1 MIANRYKDS
10 IKIEN
15 ENEHDS
21 VNTINSKR
29 LNFNKMLNQKYYNKS
44 KYPEFKL
51 KDSSDDILTSFKTK
65 SNLYNTNYNDC
76 NSFSSLDNNL
86 IISYSNKEFNDSNLF
101 EINDDN
107 NFKDESGRNLKFKTE
122 EKTQKVLNNNC
133 SIEYLEKN
141 NGNKETCKIDYK
153 YHSKF
158 IDAKSINEFLKRE
171 NLTEKDLKDLE
182 KKISQKIKSKKS
194 NDELTKKLI
203 SGTKP
208 QIVELN
214 EEKKVENENIN
225 PQILNENIQN
235 EQKQDLNTSAM
246 SGGSDLEKFDGKYA
260 KEEMDASELKELEKY
275 KNSNNEPT
283 VKKVVLDT
291 NKYNDEWDA
300 INMYQKR
307 MFQERERREKTKELE
322 MKMRNRADLLNQIQQ
337 KIKRKYDEELKD
349 KEYAI
354 IIEQNVKKMDELER
368 KQKEAKKQQILKEK
382 EIRDKQLR
390 DIYVAKRIAFL
401 KNKKY
406 EKELIEHNNE
416 EIRLAK
422 EAALIQK
429 EKEHDALLKTLK
441 DNELHK
447 QKILEQ
453 ERIERENDIKIME
466 DAAANEIKKENER
479 KAYYESIKR
488 GQAEHDTKI
497 LESVIK
503 KRNEQLKEE
512 ENILNNFWKNQ
523 GVLDRENEIRRKI
536 EMKENQKKLKMF
548 YDKQVEEKKAKK
560 EFERQVDLAQGRIW
574 KQDYLNY
581 LQYENDTSRRI
592 KEMIRKNMSALNN
605 QPVKKNIDDGMSENE
620 KAMNKE
626 MLEKAMEQN

>member
-1 MIANRYKDS
+1 MNRSLKRSTDTRQNTNLRRSNALPPIRQPNS
-10 IKIEN
+10 IKIN
-15 ENEHDS
+15 LQRR
-21 VNTINSKR
+21 K
-29 LNFNKMLNQKYYNKS
+29 
-44 KYPEFKL
+44 KL
-51 KDSSDDILTSFKTK
+51 GQSLTQSMIKK
-65 SNLYNTNYNDC
+65 
-76 NSFSSLDNNL
+76 
-86 IISYSNKEFNDSNLF
+86 FND
-101 EINDDN
+101 
-107 NFKDESGRNLKFKTE
+107 
-122 EKTQKVLNNNC
+122 KTQNDM
-133 SIEYLEKN
+133 IE
-141 NGNKETCKIDYK
+141 KEV
-153 YHSKF
+153 
-158 IDAKSINEFLKRE
+158 NEFLKRE

-194 NDELTKKLI
+194 KDELTKKLI

-260 KEEMDASELKELEKY
+260 KEEMDARELKELEKY
-275 KNSNNEPT
+275 KNANNEPT
-283 VKKVVLDT
+283 VKKVVLDP

-322 MKMRNRADLLNQIQQ
+322 MKMRNKADLLNQIQQ

-429 EKEHDALLKTLK
+429 EKEHEALLKTLK

-488 GQAEHDTKI
+488 GQAEHDTKM

-523 GVLDRENEIRRKI
+523 DMLDRENEIRRKI

>member
-1 MIANRYKDS
+1 MNRSLKRSTDTRQNTNLRRSNALPPIRQPNS
-10 IKIEN
+10 IKIN
-15 ENEHDS
+15 LQRR
-21 VNTINSKR
+21 K
-29 LNFNKMLNQKYYNKS
+29 
-44 KYPEFKL
+44 KL
-51 KDSSDDILTSFKTK
+51 GQSLTQSMIKK
-65 SNLYNTNYNDC
+65 
-76 NSFSSLDNNL
+76 
-86 IISYSNKEFNDSNLF
+86 FND
-101 EINDDN
+101 
-107 NFKDESGRNLKFKTE
+107 
-122 EKTQKVLNNNC
+122 KTQNDM
-133 SIEYLEKN
+133 IE
-141 NGNKETCKIDYK
+141 KEV
-153 YHSKF
+153 
-158 IDAKSINEFLKRE
+158 NEFLKRE

-523 GVLDRENEIRRKI
+523 DMLDRENEIRRKI
-536 EMKENQKKLKMF
+536 EMKENQKKLKLF

>member
-1 MIANRYKDS
+1 MNRSLKRSTDTRQNTNLRRSNALPPIRQPIS
-10 IKIEN
+10 IKIN
-15 ENEHDS
+15 LQRR
-21 VNTINSKR
+21 K
-29 LNFNKMLNQKYYNKS
+29 
-44 KYPEFKL
+44 KL
-51 KDSSDDILTSFKTK
+51 GQSLTQSMIKK
-65 SNLYNTNYNDC
+65 
-76 NSFSSLDNNL
+76 
-86 IISYSNKEFNDSNLF
+86 FND
-101 EINDDN
+101 
-107 NFKDESGRNLKFKTE
+107 
-122 EKTQKVLNNNC
+122 KTQNDM
-133 SIEYLEKN
+133 IE
-141 NGNKETCKIDYK
+141 KEV
-153 YHSKF
+153 
-158 IDAKSINEFLKRE
+158 NEFLKRE

-260 KEEMDASELKELEKY
+260 KEEMDARELKELEKY

-429 EKEHDALLKTLK
+429 EKEHEALLKTLK

-523 GVLDRENEIRRKI
+523 GVLERENEIRRKI

>member
-1 MIANRYKDS
+1 MNRSLKRSTDTRQNTNLRRSNALPPIRQPNS
-10 IKIEN
+10 IKIN
-15 ENEHDS
+15 LQRR
-21 VNTINSKR
+21 K
-29 LNFNKMLNQKYYNKS
+29 
-44 KYPEFKL
+44 KL
-51 KDSSDDILTSFKTK
+51 GQSLTQSMIKK
-65 SNLYNTNYNDC
+65 
-76 NSFSSLDNNL
+76 
-86 IISYSNKEFNDSNLF
+86 FND
-101 EINDDN
+101 
-107 NFKDESGRNLKFKTE
+107 
-122 EKTQKVLNNNC
+122 KTQNDM
-133 SIEYLEKN
+133 IE
-141 NGNKETCKIDYK
+141 KEV
-153 YHSKF
+153 
-158 IDAKSINEFLKRE
+158 NEFLKRE

-260 KEEMDASELKELEKY
+260 KEEMDARELKELEKY
-275 KNSNNEPT
+275 KNANNEPT

>member
-1 MIANRYKDS
+1 MNRSLKRSTDTRQNTNLRRSNALPPIRQPNS
-10 IKIEN
+10 IKIN
-15 ENEHDS
+15 LQRR
-21 VNTINSKR
+21 K
-29 LNFNKMLNQKYYNKS
+29 
-44 KYPEFKL
+44 KL
-51 KDSSDDILTSFKTK
+51 GQSLTQSMIKK
-65 SNLYNTNYNDC
+65 
-76 NSFSSLDNNL
+76 
-86 IISYSNKEFNDSNLF
+86 FND
-101 EINDDN
+101 
-107 NFKDESGRNLKFKTE
+107 
-122 EKTQKVLNNNC
+122 KTQNDM
-133 SIEYLEKN
+133 IE
-141 NGNKETCKIDYK
+141 KEV
-153 YHSKF
+153 
-158 IDAKSINEFLKRE
+158 NEFLKRE

-203 SGTKP
+203 SSTKP

-260 KEEMDASELKELEKY
+260 KEEMDARELKELEKY
-275 KNSNNEPT
+275 KNANNEPT

-488 GQAEHDTKI
+488 GQAEHDTKM

-523 GVLDRENEIRRKI
+523 DMLDRENEIRRKI

>member
-1 MIANRYKDS
+1 MNRSLKRSTDTRQNTNLRRSNALPPIRQPNS
-10 IKIEN
+10 IKIN
-15 ENEHDS
+15 
-21 VNTINSKR
+21 VQRRK
-29 LNFNKMLNQKYYNKS
+29 
-44 KYPEFKL
+44 KL
-51 KDSSDDILTSFKTK
+51 GQSLTQSMILK
-65 SNLYNTNYNDC
+65 
-76 NSFSSLDNNL
+76 
-86 IISYSNKEFNDSNLF
+86 FND
-101 EINDDN
+101 
-107 NFKDESGRNLKFKTE
+107 
-122 EKTQKVLNNNC
+122 KTQNDM
-133 SIEYLEKN
+133 IE
-141 NGNKETCKIDYK
+141 KEV
-153 YHSKF
+153 
-158 IDAKSINEFLKRE
+158 NEFLQRE

-182 KKISQKIKSKKS
+182 KKISQKIKSKKT
-194 NDELTKKLI
+194 NEALTKKLI
-203 SGTKP
+203 SGTKQQ
-208 QIVELN
+208 QIESN
-214 EEKKVENENIN
+214 EEKKVQNENIN
-225 PQILNENIQN
+225 QILNEDIPV
-235 EQKQDLNTSAM
+235 EKKQDLNVSGM

-260 KEEMDASELKELEKY
+260 KDEKDAQELKELEKY
-275 KNSNNEPT
+275 KNANNEPT
-283 VKKVVLDT
+283 IKKVVLDT
-291 NKYNDEWDA
+291 SKYNDEWDA

-307 MFQERERREKTKELE
+307 MFQERERLEKTKELE

-337 KIKRKYDEELKD
+337 KIKRKYDEELKE

-354 IIEQNVKKMDELER
+354 IIEQNVKKMDEIER
-368 KQKEAKKQQILKEK
+368 KQKEVKKQQILKEK

-390 DIYVAKRIAFL
+390 DIYVAKRIAYL

-406 EKELIEHNNE
+406 EKELIAHNNE

-422 EAALIQK
+422 EAALAQK
-429 EKEHDALLKTLK
+429 EKEHEALLKTLK

-447 QKILEQ
+447 QKLLEQ

-488 GQAEHDTKI
+488 GAQEHDAKM

-523 GVLDRENEIRRKI
+523 DILDKENEIRKKL
-536 EMKENQKKLKMF
+536 EMKENQKKLRMY
-548 YDKQVEEKKAKK
+548 YDKQVEERNKKK

-581 LQYENDTSRRI
+581 LQYENDTNRRI
-592 KEMIRKNMSALNN
+592 KELIRKNQQHAGNN
-605 QPVKKNIDDGMSENE
+605 QNVKKNYDEGMSENE

>member
-1 MIANRYKDS
+1 MNRSLKRSTDTRQNTNLRRSNALPPIRQPNS
-10 IKIEN
+10 IKIN
-15 ENEHDS
+15 LQRR
-21 VNTINSKR
+21 K
-29 LNFNKMLNQKYYNKS
+29 
-44 KYPEFKL
+44 KL
-51 KDSSDDILTSFKTK
+51 GQSLTQSMIKK
-65 SNLYNTNYNDC
+65 
-76 NSFSSLDNNL
+76 
-86 IISYSNKEFNDSNLF
+86 FND
-101 EINDDN
+101 
-107 NFKDESGRNLKFKTE
+107 
-122 EKTQKVLNNNC
+122 KTQNDM
-133 SIEYLEKN
+133 IE
-141 NGNKETCKIDYK
+141 KEV
-153 YHSKF
+153 
-158 IDAKSINEFLKRE
+158 NEFLKRE

-523 GVLDRENEIRRKI
+523 DMLDRENEIRRKI

-560 EFERQVDLAQGRIW
+560 EFERQVYLAQGRIW